1 MAERMDLA
9 DKLVQLSQLQQACAT
24 AVAQQDWDACSSF
37 YSQRISL
44 LQQLAEQCAQAG
56 YPPEHAYI
64 RQLNESLLSLQ
75 QDMAEIA
82 ALHRS
87 TSAELQALQQ
97 QGKAASAYHTTKRLR
112 T

>member
-1 MAERMDLA
+1 MTESKDLA
-9 DKLVQLSQLQQACAT
+9 AKLAQLSQLQQTCAAT
-24 AVAQQDWDACSSF
+24 VAQQDWDACASL
-37 YSQRISL
+37 YQQRISL

-56 YPPEHAYI
+56 YPPEHSYI
-64 RQLNESLLSLQ
+64 HQLNASLHSLQ

-87 TSAELQALQQ
+87 TSAELQSLQQ